1 MLFVS
6 TEYILIAENPRQMH
20 PKCGKTAQRS
30 GGRSAFVDGTHT
42 DYRQALMMLPLS
54 LALQTI
60 PHAKKIVNIDK
71 FYMLYSSL
79 VRHFLHKAR
88 KLLYAQSTKVDLL
101 SLSGSTGT

>member
-30 GGRSAFVDGTHT
+30 RGRSAFVDGTHT

-60 PHAKKIVNIDK
+60 SHAKKIVNIDK
-71 FYMLYSSL
+71 Y
-79 VRHFLHKAR
+79 RHFLHKAR